1 MLFLKVWNHGI
12 GSEEHLTPWNLI
24 DFPTIKTFQLPC
36 EPFVSPW
43 PWARQFC
50 RACDGQQRS
59 GAALDHRVIE
69 DVDAQKQWVY
79 HGFTMVYLFERYPWS
94 SNASSYLAIVT
105 IVKTQGSSHG
115 DFLEMERFG
124 QTTINL
130 STLCILFYPFFF
142 YYPQNAQ
149 ALSGNIAVLF
159 QFQVLMFAVF
169 KG

>member
-1 MLFLKVWNHGI
+1 MVFLKVWNHGI

-36 EPFVSPW
+36 EPFVSPR

-79 HGFTMVYLFERYPWS
+79 HGFTMVYLFKRYPWS
-94 SNASSYLAIVT
+94 SNDSSYLAIVT
-105 IVKTQGSSHG
+105 IAKTQGSSLLG
-115 DFLEMERFG
+115 FSMERFG
-124 QTTINL
+124 QTSRFCSNSRSLCLQFLRGNTSPELVVEEWLNHVKL
-130 STLCILFYPFFF
+130 SIF
-142 YYPQNAQ
+142 A
-149 ALSGNIAVLF
+149 ALTR
-159 QFQVLMFAVF
+159 
-169 KG
+169 